1 MYVHGYSD
9 RGALHRGNQERISE
23 VHVNERDIPTGR
35 VLRGLSFL
43 QRFFFFF
50 EIVKFPGWDF
60 LKTIS
65 EPEFILSLVYAT
77 KYATAFTE
85 PVIPMGL

>member
-1 MYVHGYSD
+1 MYVHRYSD
-9 RGALHRGNQERISE
+9 CGALHRGDQERISE
-23 VHVNERDIPTGR
+23 VHVNERDILIGR

-43 QRFFFFF
+43 QRFFFF
-50 EIVKFPGWDF
+50 EIVKIPGWGF

-65 EPEFILSLVYAT
+65 EPEFILYLVYAT
-77 KYATAFTE
+77 KCATAFTE